1 MALTEKQKVEQLR
14 ALREFTFGGKGTVED
29 QMTWT
34 RDAAKGID
42 LSPRAK
48 LEGKVDTKSRLK
60 HNLQR
65 IAEEKAK
72 AKTKTLTPVDRTGD
86 IKIIDTKTKDRY
98 IRDQTP
104 SRTEGPKG
112 KASEGRTT
120 EEWAALGEMG
130 RAKQAYEAAGGTWSP
145 DFRRQLTGLITAGT
159 VPSPTKQEI
168 SIRRQEQITS
178 RKLRADKGWYD
189 VSGSY
194 RGKTAEE
201 WYRAGRPGLA
211 REALLGKGGNY
222 LYGDKELERFRA
234 QRSEWDNPVDVNEV
248 IDTSSL
254 QSFNLEGIQPLTFA
268 ELTDDMLLSNR
279 LAQILDKNNP
289 LFRAASTRVYQIMQ
303 GRGIANS
310 SIAEQAVMAAIL
322 NVAIP
327 IATHEVNESIKLMYH
342 NNELSMRQIEAQ
354 NKFIYDTM
362 LKKLDGAID
371 FNLKKMVQSS
381 QNWQTWIAYTTQMM
395 SQAGVSAEAI
405 DQWRSL
411 VGNIPR

>member
-1 MALTEKQKVEQLR
+1 
-14 ALREFTFGGKGTVED
+14 
-29 QMTWT
+29 
-34 RDAAKGID
+34 
-42 LSPRAK
+42 
-48 LEGKVDTKSRLK
+48 
-60 HNLQR
+60 
-65 IAEEKAK
+65 
-72 AKTKTLTPVDRTGD
+72 
-86 IKIIDTKTKDRY
+86 
-98 IRDQTP
+98 
-104 SRTEGPKG
+104 
-112 KASEGRTT
+112 
-120 EEWAALGEMG
+120 MG